1 VISGHALPAG
11 YNCFRQEAIM
21 KRAIAGTLASAL
33 LFSLSTPCF
42 ADFQYTETSKITGG
56 AAVGAMKF
64 AGVFSKDARQ
74 ATQGTTSTIS
84 FKGNKMRREDN
95 LGQVEIIDLDARKI
109 THIDSKKKTYSEMTF
124 DEMRAQMEEARKK
137 AAEQQ
142 AKHNKDQANVKIVP
156 KVQVT
161 PGTGTKK
168 LLDYTAKEMKVRVDM
183 EMTSDDPKAKGQAAN
198 MWVNSDSWIAPVKG
212 YDEVK
217 RFYMRL
223 AKELDWVP
231 GAVLGA
237 NPQISPAMVEYRKSA
252 AALNGMPLLS
262 MVSVGMAGQ
271 AGAPAASGQSSDDK
285 KQSSGNPITSGI
297 GGIFGRKKKKD
308 DAAQQDNGSASSS
321 ATSAGTPGSLM
332 DTTME
337 VTSVSTSAVDAS
349 LFQIPE
355 GYKQVQAKGM
365 Q

>member
-1 VISGHALPAG
+1 
-11 YNCFRQEAIM
+11 M
-21 KRAIAGTLASAL
+21 KRGNMKRCDMKRTIAGALASAL

-56 AAVGAMKF
+56 TAAGAVKF

-84 FKGNKMRREDN
+84 FKGNKMRREDS
-95 LGQVEIIDLDARKI
+95 LGQVEIIDLDGRRI
-109 THIDSKKKTYSEMTF
+109 THIDTKKKTYSTMTF

-142 AKHNKDQANVKIVP
+142 AKHNKDQGNVKIVP
-156 KVQVT
+156 KIQVT
-161 PGTGTKK
+161 AGTGTKK

-183 EMTSDDPKAKGQAAN
+183 EMQSDDPKAKGQTAN

-217 RFYMRL
+217 RFYMRM

-252 AALNGMPLLS
+252 ATLNGMPLLS

-271 AGAPAASGQSSDDK
+271 AGEPQQTSQSDQ
-285 KQSSGNPITSGI
+285 KQSSGNPITQGI

-308 DAAQQDNGSASSS
+308 DAAQQDNASANSGSSNAPPS
-321 ATSAGTPGSLM
+321 GTPGSLM
-332 DTTME
+332 DTTIE

-349 LFQIPE
+349 LFQVPE
-355 GYKQVQAKGM
+355 GYKLVQAKGV

>member
-1 VISGHALPAG
+1 
-11 YNCFRQEAIM
+11 M
-21 KRAIAGTLASAL
+21 KRAIACFLASML

-84 FKGNKMRREDN
+84 FKGNKMRREDS
-95 LGQVEIIDLDARKI
+95 LGQVEIIDLEARKI

-156 KVQVT
+156 KIQVSA
-161 PGTGTKK
+161 GTGTKK

-183 EMTSDDPKAKGQAAN
+183 EMTSDDPKAKGQTAN
-198 MWVNSDSWIAPVKG
+198 MWVDSDQWVAPVKG

-217 RFYMRL
+217 HFYMRL

-231 GAVLGA
+231 GALLNA
-237 NPQISPAMVEYRKSA
+237 NPQVSPAMVEYRKSA
-252 AALNGMPLLS
+252 ATLNGMPLLS

-271 AGAPAASGQSSDDK
+271 AGAPQASSQSSDDK
-285 KQSSGNPITSGI
+285 KSSGNPITSGI

-308 DAAQQDNGSASSS
+308 DSAQPDSSS
-321 ATSAGTPGSLM
+321 GSSNAAPAGTPGSLM
-332 DTTME
+332 DTTIE
-337 VTSVSTSAVDAS
+337 VTSVSTNSVDAS
-349 LFQIPE
+349 LFQVPQ
-355 GYKQVQAKGM
+355 GFKQVSPKGA